1 MSNGQQAGGRG
12 GAGKEQL
19 SAVGAMIVKSQTLDG
34 EGKEMVR
41 LQFALEQLE
50 RVVLLFRVR
59 T

>member
-1 MSNGQQAGGRG
+1 MMSNGQQAGGRG

-41 LQFALEQLE
+41 LQYALEQL
-50 RVVLLFRVR
+50 
-59 T
+59 